1 MIEWLKQRWRCGAA
15 LLLAAPLVVW
25 GATPVAVDVGH
36 FLAKPGAT
44 SAYGVSE
51 FEYNQAL
58 AAVIAARLS
67 ADGVP
72 VRLIGYQGEMADLY
86 ARAPQAEAAGAQF
99 LLSVHHDSVK
109 AEYQQTWLWQGRE
122 QRYSEY
128 ASGFSLF
135 VSRKNPRLAESLACA
150 SAIGAALRAAGLQ
163 PTPHHAEAAGIGR
176 PWADQE
182 NGVYYYDNLV
192 VLRTAT
198 VPALL
203 LEAGVIVHP
212 REAAELAT
220 PARRALTAEAVAS
233 GLRRCGVTAAQ
244 GSETIQAERR

>member
-1 MIEWLKQRWRCGAA
+1 MTAWSILPRTWRLGVGLTLAGVA
-15 LLLAAPLVVW
+15 LASVAQD
-25 GATPVAVDVGH
+25 PVAVDVGH
-36 FLAKPGAT
+36 FLEKPGAT
-44 SAYGVSE
+44 SAYGVTE
-51 FEYNQAL
+51 FEYNRNL
-58 AAVIAARLS
+58 AAVIATRLE

-72 VRLIGYQGEMADLY
+72 VRLIGYKGEMADLY
-86 ARAPQAEAAGAQF
+86 ARAPQAEAAGGQF

-109 AEYQQTWLWQGRE
+109 AEYQQTWLVDGKE

-128 ASGFSLF
+128 ARGFSLF

-150 SAIGAALRAAGLQ
+150 SSIGAALRAAGLK

-192 VLRTAT
+192 VLKTAT
-198 VPALL
+198 VPAVL

-212 REAAELAT
+212 VEAQELTT
-220 PARRALTAEAVAS
+220 PARRQLTADAVAA
-233 GLRRCGVTAAQ
+233 GLSACGVTTAH
-244 GSETIQAERR
+244 